1 MILDKANQY
10 FSNEPA
16 LKILFLFDEAEEFLE
31 EVQQIKSSDFKVVYW
46 QNNPFV
52 LKYQLTHEMQ
62 DQKVLLYLNIPQPTS
77 QEHYQNFPL
86 MGLLLANKELQLDNV
101 GAFMEE
107 FGLQRHQKSMIAK
120 YMRELKYATVKE
132 VVKPILVSGNFQE
145 KELQQGLLS
154 AFLKFKN
161 IENWVVLIAKL
172 CILAQDKMESAFKRV
187 QQKITSTH
195 LEDIIIAK
203 VEQHIGYTLKDIT
216 AEEFL
221 QVSRTLL
228 YNYTMQNTRLV
239 KKDAYASLKISDTSQ
254 LTSINQFWQ
263 VVEGNTSLE
272 SGFQE
277 LLLTI
282 QKDIKGEQLVDS
294 YGIEANYAFYPVNL
308 TWAIVTQLQKKII
321 TNDEIGLK
329 VLENL
334 ALQQEIQG
342 AAKDT
347 VRFLRQVLK
356 TTLAIDKIAT
366 YNLNTPE
373 DYISNYTNDDY
384 KIDTNY
390 RRAIL
395 YLNEIDSVEVPS
407 TIDLEVLK
415 NHLNDSYNKHLDQL
429 NRQWL
434 QCLNR
439 IDFKYDSIQT
449 PKQYDFYNTEV
460 AEVDQKLVVII
471 SDALRYEVGA
481 ELLSH
486 MHGDS
491 KNTAEMRHILAS
503 IPSKTNVGMSQLLPG
518 NKTFNEGDIL
528 SDGISTASTSNRTK
542 LLQTHKP
549 KAEAVQFETVKN
561 AKQADNRALFKKDL
575 VYIYHDVIDAIGDK
589 RVSER
594 RTFESVRTAIAELA
608 RFIKLL
614 HSSYNVTNV
623 LVTADHGFLYN
634 DEKIVDKELEKL
646 PSKTLISHNRYFV
659 TKDNHDQE
667 LGYTIPLKHTTDFK
681 DDLFVTIPFSVNR
694 YRKSGVGHQFVHGG
708 ASLQELVV
716 PLIVSSRK
724 RVEFAKK
731 VNPTLLNKG
740 KLRVV
745 SNVLKFNILQENE
758 VSRLEKER
766 TIVIAL
772 YKETTLV
779 SNTVDMVLN
788 STSEAPSDRL
798 TNIELI
804 VQAEFSNESVFKL
817 KVFDIDDLLN
827 PLIEELVINNT
838 LLGQDF

>member
-10 FSNEPA
+10 FSNFPA
-16 LKILFLFDEAEEFLE
+16 LKVLFLFDEAQEFLE
-31 EVQQIKSSDFKVVYW
+31 EVQQINTSDFKVLYW
-46 QNNPFV
+46 ANNPFV

-62 DQKVLLYLNIPQPTS
+62 NQKVLLYLNIPQPTS
-77 QEHYQNFPL
+77 QEGYQNFPL

-107 FGLQRHQKSMIAK
+107 FGLQRHQKSMVSK
-120 YMRELKYATVKE
+120 YMSELKYTSVKE
-132 VVKPILVSGNFQE
+132 VVKPVLVSGNFQE
-145 KELQQGLLS
+145 KELQQGLLA

-161 IENWVVLIAKL
+161 VENWVVLIAKL
-172 CILAQDKMESAFKRV
+172 CILAQDQNESAFKRV
-187 QQKITSTH
+187 QQKIASTH
-195 LEDIIIAK
+195 LEAIIILK
-203 VEQHIGYTLKDIT
+203 VAQHMGYTLKAVT
-216 AEEFL
+216 ADEFL
-221 QVSRTLL
+221 QASRSVL
-228 YNYTMQNTRLV
+228 YNYTMQNSRLV
-239 KKDAYASLKISDTSQ
+239 KSDVYASLKISDTSQ

-263 VVEGNTSLE
+263 VVENNALVAN
-272 SGFQE
+272 GFQE

-282 QKDIKGEQLVDS
+282 QKDIKGDQLVAS
-294 YGIEANYAFYPVNL
+294 YGIEANFAFYPDNL
-308 TWAIVTQLQKKII
+308 TWAIVAQLQNKII

-342 AAKDT
+342 AAKET

-356 TTLAIDKIAT
+356 TTLAIHNTKTDA
-366 YNLNTPE
+366 LNTPE
-373 DYISNYTNDDY
+373 EYIANYTNQDY

-407 TIDLEVLK
+407 TIDLEALK
-415 NHLNDSYNKHLDQL
+415 NHLNETYNKHLDQL

-439 IDFKYDSIQT
+439 IDFNYKSIQT

-486 MHGDS
+486 MHGDT
-491 KNTAEMRHILAS
+491 KNTAEIRHMLAS
-503 IPSKTNVGMSQLLPG
+503 IPSKTNVGMAQLLPG
-518 NKTFNEGDIL
+518 DKTFNEGDIL
-528 SDGISTASTSNRTK
+528 SDGISTASTNRTK
-542 LLQTHKP
+542 LLQSYKQN
-549 KAEAVQFETVKN
+549 AEAVQFEAVKN
-561 AKQADNRALFKKDL
+561 ANQTENRALFKNDL

-667 LGYTIPLKHTTDFK
+667 LGYTIPLKQTTAFK

-724 RVEFAKK
+724 RVEVAKK

-740 KLRVV
+740 KLRVA
-745 SNVLKFNILQENE
+745 SNILKFNILQENE

-772 YKETTLV
+772 YKETTVV
-779 SNTVDMVLN
+779 SNSVDLVLN

-804 VQAEFSNESVFKL
+804 VQAEFSSESIFKL
-817 KVFDIDDLLN
+817 KVFDIDDMLN